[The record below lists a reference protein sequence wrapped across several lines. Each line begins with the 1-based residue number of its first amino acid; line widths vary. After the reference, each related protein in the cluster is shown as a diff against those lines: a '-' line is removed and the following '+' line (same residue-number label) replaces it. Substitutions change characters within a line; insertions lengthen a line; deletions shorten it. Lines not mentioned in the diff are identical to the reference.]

1 MMLKR
6 LTLCTQ
12 SQEFHACQAF
22 GGAYACASELSNFDN
37 DTSQADCPVST
48 DWSTL
53 RRHRSLYTSCS
64 PRKTAMVAYSAGTAL
79 VTADAPGQGAS
90 PLVRST
96 YRMADC
102 AGWTEVVIPRGFYGL
117 FDLPVGPSPADAN
130 TRNGHRLIPT
140 ISLRYGTGDGG
151 ADERWGPEDQT
162 VGFSQPNTLQTIT
175 HLRVPKFKAVGRI
188 SCQNN
193 NEVTL

>member
-6 LTLCTQ
+6 LTLCSQ

-37 DTSQADCPVST
+37 DTSQANCPVST

-53 RRHRSLYTSCS
+53 RRHRSLNTLCS
-64 PRKTAMVAYSAGTAL
+64 ARETALVAYSAGTAQ
-79 VTADAPGQGAS
+79 VTADAPGQGALL
-90 PLVRST
+90 PVRST
-96 YRMADC
+96 VRMADC
-102 AGWTEVVIPRGFYGL
+102 AGWTEVVIPRGFNDL
-117 FDLPVGPSPADAN
+117 FDLPVGLLSADAN
-130 TRNGHRLIPT
+130 TRNGHRLCPA
-140 ISLRYGTGDGG
+140 ISLGYGAGDGG
-151 ADERWGPEDQT
+151 ADDRWGPEDQS
-162 VGFSQPNTLQTIT
+162 VGFSQPNTLQTIP
-175 HLRVPKFKAVGRI
+175 HPRVPRFKAVGGI